1 MDIMYILHYVHN
13 QQRPSLSFNFMDTL
27 PNRVSMTSLLSAT
40 TITDLK
46 LESPG
51 STRVEGKKHEES

>member
-1 MDIMYILHYVHN
+1 MSIINNDHLF
-13 QQRPSLSFNFMDTL
+13 PSIFMDTL

-51 STRVEGKKHEES
+51 STRVEGKKLEES